1 MVGTVLWY
9 RLEIQ
14 IERNKWKLFRDQIGQ
29 EGLKI
34 SGEEHIDNSFMN
46 YLTHRIIVFNGRADI

>member
-29 EGLKI
+29 EALKI

-46 YLTHRIIVFNGRADI
+46 RIIVFNGRADV

>member
-46 YLTHRIIVFNGRADI
+46 RIIVFNGRADV